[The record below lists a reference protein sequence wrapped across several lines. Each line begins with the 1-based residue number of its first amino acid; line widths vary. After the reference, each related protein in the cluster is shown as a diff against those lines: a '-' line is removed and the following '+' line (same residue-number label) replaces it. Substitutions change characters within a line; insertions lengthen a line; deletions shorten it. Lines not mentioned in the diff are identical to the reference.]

1 MSPPVHEPNIVSS
14 SNAGEGPRVP
24 ETFGTLLRR
33 YRLAAGLSQEGLAEQ
48 AGLSGRAISAY
59 ERGLRQAPYRETLR
73 QLVEAL
79 HLSTREQEQL
89 EAVVDRRR
97 IPRVPT
103 RELAES
109 TVRSNL
115 PRQATS
121 FVGRQQEAVD
131 VRRDLEHAR
140 LLTLVGK
147 AGCGKTRLAQ
157 HVASQLGDTY
167 PDGVWLVE
175 LDRPPNSSSLPLAV
189 AATLHIQE
197 ECSRPVLDT
206 VVAALRGRRR
216 LLLVVDGCDWLPEAS
231 AEVARVLLGKC
242 PNVTILATSRHPLGS
257 RMELVRH
264 VAPLGPSE
272 AVQLFVERARDARP
286 GFQLTR
292 HNTSTIDRLCRRVDR
307 IPLAIELVAARL
319 HLLSLDQIAQSL
331 DEFFLLLRAGT
342 HGLLPS
348 PEALRGTLDWTDAL
362 LTDPQ
367 RALFHRLAVFVGTFE
382 VDAVKAVAG
391 SAIPGVDGWGFLQ
404 LHAVDVPASGVPT
417 VLELLKHLVEASLVC
432 VDRVVGE
439 PRYRLLETVR
449 RYAAANLIES
459 GEAPT
464 ARRRYRK
471 WFGSLVDQ
479 AVAELSGPDQGGWL
493 DRLETELDHIRWVIQ
508 DSAADTASLPDGLAM
523 VASLRRLWIVRGRQ
537 GEGRRLMELLV
548 SAAETAPEVRRSSA
562 SLRALSTMTEVACWQ
577 GDYAAARRFA
587 TDLLTLASTM
597 RDRRA
602 EWHAASL
609 LAGIRMYQDDDNDV
623 RETFEEHLLF
633 SRQQGDADG
642 VVQALSGLTV
652 VARLGGDDEQA
663 LASSREWLTLAR
675 QSGDIWLMA
684 KAATEMGLAY
694 LQSGQYG
701 LARKQLDDA
710 LRLRRE
716 LGDRMGT
723 TQSLVNLGEL
733 AMTQGDPQLARVR
746 FEEALAVLRDVGDR
760 SGRADVL
767 GYLGRVATI
776 QRDFA
781 AAHACHAENLAVRRE
796 LGQWLAVTAVLEELA
811 TLARANGQEGR
822 ARILVEV
829 AARLRRS
836 RARAKDPMRALP

>member
-1 MSPPVHEPNIVSS
+1 
-14 SNAGEGPRVP
+14 
-24 ETFGTLLRR
+24 
-33 YRLAAGLSQEGLAEQ
+33 
-48 AGLSGRAISAY
+48 LSGRAISAY

-79 HLSTREQEQL
+79 HLSAKEQEML
-89 EAVVDRRR
+89 KAVVDRRR
-97 IPRVPT
+97 TPRVPT

-109 TVRSNL
+109 RVRSNL
-115 PRQATS
+115 PLQATS
-121 FVGRQQEAVD
+121 FVGRKEEAAD
-131 VRRDLEHAR
+131 VRQDLEHAR
-140 LLTLVGK
+140 LLTLVGT

-157 HVASQLGDTY
+157 LVACQLGDTY

-175 LDRPPNSSSLPLAV
+175 LDRLPNSSSLPLAV

-206 VVAALRGRRR
+206 VVAALRGRR

-231 AEVARVLLGKC
+231 AEVARVLLGEC
-242 PNVTILATSRHPLGS
+242 PNVTILATSRHPLGAL
-257 RMELVRH
+257 MERVRH

-272 AVQLFVERARDARP
+272 AVQLFVERARNARP

-292 HNTSTIDRLCRRVDR
+292 HNTSTIDRLCRRVDG
-307 IPLAIELVAARL
+307 IPLAIELVAARS
-319 HLLSLDQIAQSL
+319 HILSVDQIARSL
-331 DEFFLLLRAGT
+331 DELFLLLRAGT

-362 LTDPQ
+362 LTDQQ

-404 LHAVDVPASGVPT
+404 LHAVDVPSSGVST
-417 VLELLKHLVEASLVC
+417 VLELLTHLVEASLVC
-432 VDRVVGE
+432 VDRAAGE

-449 RYAAANLIES
+449 RYAAAKLIES
-459 GEAPT
+459 GETPT

-471 WFGSLVDQ
+471 WFGSLVEQ
-479 AVAELSGPDQGGWL
+479 AEAELSGPDQGVWL
-493 DRLETELDHIRWVIQ
+493 DRLERELDHIRWVIQ

-523 VASLRRLWIVRGRQ
+523 VARLRRLWIVRGHQ
-537 GEGRRLMELLV
+537 GESRRLMELLM
-548 SAAETAPEVRRSSA
+548 SATETAPEVRRSSA
-562 SLRALSTMTEVACWQ
+562 SVRALSTITEVACWQ
-577 GDYAAARRFA
+577 GDYVAARRFA
-587 TDLLTLASTM
+587 TELVTIASTM
-597 RDRRA
+597 PDQRA

-609 LAGIRMYQDDDNDV
+609 LARIRMHQGDDNHL

-642 VVQALSGLTV
+642 VVQALSGITV

-663 LASSREWLTLAR
+663 VTSSRESLTLAR
-675 QSGDIWLMA
+675 QSGDVWLMA
-684 KAATEMGLAY
+684 QAATEMGLAY

-733 AMTQGDPQLARVR
+733 AMAQGDPRLARLR
-746 FEEALAVLRDVGDR
+746 FEEALAILRDVGDR

-767 GYLGRVATI
+767 GYLGRVATM
-776 QRDFA
+776 QRDFV

-811 TLARANGQEGR
+811 TLARANGQDGR
-822 ARILVEV
+822 ARILAEV

-836 RARAKDPMRALP
+836 RARATDPMPALS